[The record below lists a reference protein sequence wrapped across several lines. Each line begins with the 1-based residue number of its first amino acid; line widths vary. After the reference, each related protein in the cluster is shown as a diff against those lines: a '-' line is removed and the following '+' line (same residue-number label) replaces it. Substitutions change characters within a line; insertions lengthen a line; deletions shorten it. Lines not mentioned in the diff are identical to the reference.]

1 MNDGLRIFF
10 CTLIGA
16 GLGFVLLWFWQQS
29 RPVGIEESLWREL
42 KGLSVAL
49 HESQQR
55 EAKLREDWGR
65 QKLANEGLRDQI
77 EITKGTVGSIAFD
90 RTNELMPYPWR
101 KEEQGVSY
109 PLLRSD
115 ESLLDALLLCGTLPW
130 LKRWTELDG
139 AWEQQDADGCTP
151 LMKALALSPLEVVRW
166 LWGRSDRQR
175 KDDLGRSLLHHAVV
189 GDLDVLK
196 WLLQKDI
203 DLNHLDEQGQ
213 SPIYHAVVAG
223 RVDAVRALLDAKV
236 DADRVDLAG
245 CSPLHVVAKMGSLEL
260 VKMLPLN
267 ELRDDM
273 GQSPL
278 FKAVKSGHLEVSMA
292 LFKRFEQML
301 ELDERGASLLHHAV
315 RSGETDCVKWLID
328 KGHPLELQDF
338 GGRTPL
344 HLSAELGDHEILRAL
359 LRAGSSVL
367 AFDALERTPLH
378 IAVVF
383 GHLEAVQCL
392 RDWGADP
399 ALIDATGRSV
409 EEWEKLLRSH

>member
-1 MNDGLRIFF
+1 MNGGLRIFS
-10 CTLIGA
+10 CVLIGA
-16 GLGFVLLWFWQQS
+16 GLGFVLLWFSQQP
-29 RPVGIEESLWREL
+29 RTTGVEESLWREL

-55 EAKLREDWGR
+55 EAKLREDWGME
-65 QKLANEGLRDQI
+65 KLARERLREQI
-77 EITKGTVGSIAFD
+77 EATKGMVGSVASD
-90 RTNELMPYPWR
+90 RSSELMPYPWR
-101 KEEQGVSY
+101 KGEGDVSD

-139 AWEQQDADGCTP
+139 AWGQQDADGCTP
-151 LMKALALSPLEVVRW
+151 LMKALAVSPIEVVRW
-166 LWGRSDRQR
+166 LWDRSDRQH

-196 WLLQKDI
+196 WLLQKGI

-213 SPIYHAVVAG
+213 SPVYHAVVAG
-223 RVDAVRALLDAKV
+223 RVDALRALLDAKA
-236 DADRVDLAG
+236 DAGRVDLAG
-245 CSPLHVVAKMGSLEL
+245 CSPLHVAAKRGSLEL
-260 VKMLPLN
+260 VKMLPFN

-278 FKAVKSGHLEVSMA
+278 VKAVKYGHLEAAMT
-292 LFKRFEQML
+292 LFSRFEQML

-315 RSGETDCVKWLID
+315 RSGEVDCVKWLID

-344 HLSAELGDHEILRAL
+344 HLSAELGDHQILRAL
-359 LRAGSSVL
+359 LGAGSSVL

-383 GHLEAVQCL
+383 GHLEAVRCL

-399 ALIDATGRSV
+399 ALIDSTGRSV
-409 EEWEKLLRSH
+409 EEWERLLRSR